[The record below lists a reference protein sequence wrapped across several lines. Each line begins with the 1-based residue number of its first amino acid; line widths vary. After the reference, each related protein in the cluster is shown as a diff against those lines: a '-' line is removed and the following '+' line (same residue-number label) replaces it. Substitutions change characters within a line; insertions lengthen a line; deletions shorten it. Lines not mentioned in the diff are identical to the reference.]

1 MLIKYPDTEQFRNV
15 IRNVQHKAQYTGKDA
30 NGDAIMNRLAV
41 MPTLT
46 FEGTVKVHGCCSSVR
61 LEDDARIPQSRDNE
75 ISVEND
81 NYGFAR
87 FIAGTPDNAFLTLK
101 DLFGNNIVVHGE
113 WAGKGIQ
120 DTVAVNELEKM
131 WIIFAVQRITPNG
144 DEEKWLSLKGID
156 LTALNQYKIY
166 SIRQFGV
173 ETVDID
179 FEKPAEATNKI
190 NELSLAVEN
199 ECPVGKFFGISGI
212 GEGRVWRCITSGW
225 ESSKF
230 VFKVKG
236 QAHSKSKVKKL
247 ANVDV
252 EKMKSIEDFVD
263 KHLSEERLVQGWNW
277 LKEQGKPQT
286 EVSTGDFIKWLFNDI
301 IKEEAD
307 ELTASG
313 LTVKELGGVIS
324 KKAKI
329 WFFTKINGEV
339 GL

>member
-1 MLIKYPDTEQFRNV
+1 
-15 IRNVQHKAQYTGKDA
+15 
-30 NGDAIMNRLAV
+30 

-46 FEGTVKVHGCCSSVR
+46 FEGTVKIHGCCSSVR
-61 LEDDARIPQSRDNE
+61 LEGGTRSPQSRNND
-75 ISVEND
+75 ISIEND

-87 FIAGTPDNAFLTLK
+87 FISETPDDAFLTLK
-101 DLFGNNIVVHGE
+101 DLFGDNVVVHGE

-120 DTVAVNELEKM
+120 DTVAVSQLEKM
-131 WIIFAVQRITPNG
+131 WVIFAVQRITPDG
-144 DEEKWLSLKGID
+144 DEEKWISLKDKD
-156 LTALNQYKIY
+156 LTTLNHNRIY

-190 NELSLAVEN
+190 NELSLAVES

-212 GEGRVWRCITSGW
+212 GEGRVWRCVTEGW

-252 EKMKSIEDFVD
+252 EKMKSIEDFVELTVD
-263 KHLSEERLVQGWNW
+263 EGRLQQGYDL
-277 LKEQGKPQT
+277 LKNQHTTIDEKL
-286 EVSTGDFIKWLFNDI
+286 TGDFLRWIVNDI
-301 IKEEAD
+301 KKEESD
-307 ELTASG
+307 TMISNG
-313 LTVKELGGVIS
+313 LSEKETNPAIS
-324 KKAKI
+324 KKARR
-329 WFFTKINGEV
+329 WFFEKINSDLGI
-339 GL
+339 